1 MPTRWGP
8 SVQIVPVPERVRAFE
23 LDPAMPSGAL
33 PIFGEYLDRIGQRL
47 LLWPFVLVGVGQFF
61 TKTGIALP
69 LGTIA
74 LFGFFEVAGIYRRH
88 VRVPETR
95 LKREPFRQV
104 DIAADGLVVAGRTV
118 GVRLPDGRWLRIRLG
133 EAFRL
138 LLAGHRRVWL
148 LGSGPKVFAG
158 FPGVVSLR
166 RARVCDGPPANA
178 VVVPPAAWQSGSPRL
193 DPVLAAHR
201 RRIARGLRA
210 TAAFLLAA
218 AAFATWVRHD
228 FPTGDHVTGFV
239 TWLSTGCAVAALVGA
254 AVAVT
259 RSLAYRRPL
268 PEDHWTELR
277 AVLDGPVRM
286 GRRGAARLSGLTML
300 ADGRVIAFRMRKADP
315 SMAANVAATGRL
327 WIAGV
332 PRQGRSAKTGV
343 PGYPVL
349 GTVWLG

>member
-158 FPGVVSLR
+158 FPGVYGDRVYAIRSSASSKGFPYFTGRDQGQMLR
-166 RARVCDGPPANA
+166 YG
-178 VVVPPAAWQSGSPRL
+178 
-193 DPVLAAHR
+193 
-201 RRIARGLRA
+201 A
-210 TAAFLLAA
+210 T
-218 AAFATWVRHD
+218 
-228 FPTGDHVTGFV
+228 
-239 TWLSTGCAVAALVGA
+239 
-254 AVAVT
+254 
-259 RSLAYRRPL
+259 
-268 PEDHWTELR
+268 
-277 AVLDGPVRM
+277 
-286 GRRGAARLSGLTML
+286 
-300 ADGRVIAFRMRKADP
+300 FRYPDR
-315 SMAANVAATGRL
+315 MAAPPNLVEAEALGPGITPL
-327 WIAGV
+327 YAGGDDLDMRT
-332 PRQGRSAKTGV
+332 PTCAPT
-343 PGYPVL
+343 
-349 GTVWLG
+349 